1 MRTED
6 VPEPPGISVPAA
18 VGRFA
23 RVLIDAEHAA
33 YLVGGAVRGLLQERP
48 PGDWDIATDATPDQV
63 QGLYR
68 RTIPTGIRHG
78 TVTVL
83 FGRDRFEV
91 TTFRTESGYSDGR
104 RPDSVRFAGTIE
116 EDLARRDFTINAIA
130 VDLATGV
137 LHDPHGGRADLAARR
152 LRTVG
157 SARERFAEDGLRP
170 FRGCRLAAELNL
182 TVDGQTVRAMRDAL
196 PTARRVAV
204 ERICEELRRLL
215 LAPTPSVGLGLLERS
230 GLMELY
236 LPAANAPAAGPAAD
250 RGARYA
256 RIDAAPTDAPQRLA
270 MLLAPEDADD
280 VPAASARAQAALTRL
295 RFPHAVTR
303 RVVTAIGSL
312 SIPITADSSDADI
325 RRLLA
330 AVGRG
335 AAADAI
341 AVRRAIAKIDAPL
354 ARRVYRQAAAA
365 QALTIGELAV
375 DGAVLQRELGLRP
388 GPNIGR
394 LLRALLRAVLAD
406 PAVNDRARLLDAAR
420 ALQDEAADPSAASD
434 SSEEASAAT
443 SCA

>member
-1 MRTED
+1 MAS
-6 VPEPPGISVPAA
+6 PGMALPAA
-18 VGRFA
+18 VRRFA
-23 RVLIDAEHAA
+23 RVLIDAGHAA
-33 YLVGGAVRGLLQERP
+33 YLVGGAVRDLLQDRP
-48 PGDWDIATDATPDQV
+48 RGDWDIATDATPDRV

-91 TTFRTESGYSDGR
+91 TTFRTEAGYSDGR

-130 VDLATGV
+130 VDIATGA
-137 LHDPHGGRADLAARR
+137 LHDPHGGRDDLAARR

-170 FRGCRLAAELNL
+170 FRGCRLAAELTL
-182 TVDGQTVRAMRDAL
+182 AVDGHTVRAMRDAL

-204 ERICEELRRLL
+204 ERVCEELRRLL
-215 LAPTPSVGLGLLERS
+215 LAPTPSVGLDLLERS
-230 GLMELY
+230 GLMELC
-236 LPAANAPAAGPAAD
+236 LPAVTGSAAISATDRAD
-250 RGARYA
+250 RYA
-256 RIDAAPTDAPQRLA
+256 RIDSAPSDAPLRLA
-270 MLLAPEDADD
+270 MLLAPEDAAD
-280 VPAASARAQAALTRL
+280 VPAARERARAALTGL

-312 SIPITADSSDADI
+312 AIPITAGSSDADI

-330 AVGRG
+330 AVGRD

-341 AVRRAIAKIDAPL
+341 AVRQAIAKIDAPL
-354 ARRVYRQAAAA
+354 ARRVHRQAAST
-365 QALTIGELAV
+365 QALTIRELAV

-388 GPNIGR
+388 GPKIGR
-394 LLRALLRAVLAD
+394 LLHALLREVLAD
-406 PAVNDRARLLDAAR
+406 PAANHRIRLLDAAR
-420 ALQDEAADPSAASD
+420 ALQDEAEDPAGPD
-434 SSEEASAAT
+434 SSAKASAST
-443 SCA
+443 SCE